1 MPKKTESTSKGAPKP
16 QPAPKIKL
24 TPAQKTQK
32 RRDSIPGLVLFDDV
46 FMNQVF
52 LGNIPAAQCLINVIL
67 GREDLRVVR
76 VEVQHTI
83 SNLFGYG
90 VRLDIYCEDEA
101 GKLYDIEVQN
111 PSEGAHPKRARY
123 NSAAMDTSTALIAD
137 KFENLP
143 ETYVIFITREDY
155 FGKGD
160 ALYWFDRMD
169 AKHHMQFGDETHII
183 YVNGAYKG
191 NDPVGKLIHDFHCT
205 SARDMNYKDLA
216 ERVHY
221 LKETEE
227 GREKMC
233 KVMQDL
239 IYDEVY
245 DALVDQKIREIQK
258 AMDRLHYTFEE
269 AYDYAE
275 VDDDIAPA
283 VLDAFGMKS
292 A

>member
-1 MPKKTESTSKGAPKP
+1 M
-16 QPAPKIKL
+16 
-24 TPAQKTQK
+24 
-32 RRDSIPGLVLFDDV
+32 
-46 FMNQVF
+46 
-52 LGNIPAAQCLINVIL
+52 
-67 GREDLRVVR
+67 
-76 VEVQHTI
+76 
-83 SNLFGYG
+83 
-90 VRLDIYCEDEA
+90 
-101 GKLYDIEVQN
+101 
-111 PSEGAHPKRARY
+111 
-123 NSAAMDTSTALIAD
+123 
-137 KFENLP
+137 
-143 ETYVIFITREDY
+143 IFITREDH
-155 FGKGD
+155 FGKGN
-160 ALYWFDRMD
+160 ALYRFDRMD
-169 AKHHMQFGDETHII
+169 TKHHMQFGDETHII

-205 SARDMNYKDLA
+205 SASDMNYKDLA
-216 ERVHY
+216 ERVHC